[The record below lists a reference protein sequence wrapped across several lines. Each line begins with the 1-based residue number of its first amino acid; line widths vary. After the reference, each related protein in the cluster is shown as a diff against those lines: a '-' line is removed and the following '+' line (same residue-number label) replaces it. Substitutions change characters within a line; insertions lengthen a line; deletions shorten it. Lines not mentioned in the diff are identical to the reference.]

1 MDQMYAMGVTIHS
14 FGIVMLLVA
23 MITNLI
29 VLRQAQDS
37 KKYKRVRS
45 LVLLPLNSMLVA
57 AAIFTGT
64 IMMAAKH
71 LDFTLENILMI
82 IVSIVLIVKE
92 VRRSKA
98 LKHVDDDEFLDF
110 IVYKQFAYK
119 LIYFELFIILAI
131 SAWMWLFS

>member
-14 FGIVMLLVA
+14 FGIVLLLVA

-82 IVSIVLIVKE
+82 IVSIVLIAKE

-119 LIYFELFIILAI
+119 LIYFELFIVLAI

>member
-45 LVLLPLNSMLVA
+45 IVLLPLNSMLVA

-98 LKHVDDDEFLDF
+98 LKHVDDHEFLDF

-119 LIYFELFIILAI
+119 LIYFELFIVLAI